1 MVISLGESKNGVGGC
16 LTRLGGTNLSKKI
29 KMDLTNIVVVSSQRK
44 VKKRTIRISGE
55 SILQAQETIN
65 DREIFWVFQAIPR
78 ISVRRVIINL

>member
-1 MVISLGESKNGVGGC
+1 
-16 LTRLGGTNLSKKI
+16 
-29 KMDLTNIVVVSSQRK
+29 MDLTDIVVVSSQRK

-78 ISVRRVIINL
+78 ISVRLVIINL